1 MKMDAHCRTILSQFC
16 KWLDRKRKQPR
27 PKKRFLKIVNISS
40 LSMSPTVQNTSRLSL
55 DITVLATQRKYW
67 YSPKV
72 EVPQWKYEYKS
83 EFYREG
89 KVLETKIFR

>member
-1 MKMDAHCRTILSQFC
+1 
-16 KWLDRKRKQPR
+16 
-27 PKKRFLKIVNISS
+27 
-40 LSMSPTVQNTSRLSL
+40 MSPTVQNTSRLSL

-89 KVLETKIFR
+89 KVLETKIFQ

>member
-1 MKMDAHCRTILSQFC
+1 MDAHCRTILSQFC

-40 LSMSPTVQNTSRLSL
+40 LSMSPTRHY
-55 DITVLATQRKYW
+55 LATQWKYW
-67 YSPKV
+67 YSPKG
-72 EVPQWKYEYKS
+72 EVLQWKYEYKS

-89 KVLETKIFR
+89 KVLETKIFQ